1 MRGFSYTC
9 TDTKFES
16 FKQRSGPRQS
26 YTRKISS
33 GGDLDSISARTCL
46 NIVSARKPEFL
57 WHARRF
63 LHHAHALNH
72 YCRYSPQVRHENAVV
87 RSLVVDVDKNAGQ
100 ETFYCASGAKYSLN
114 LSRSACRQGFTEGVV
129 FNSSR
134 TKVEFR
140 EGIIGKHIKTRF
152 RPRHDGSSP
161 SAPSS
166 SWNIKLRCW
175 PRRPGFNVGRNLSAN
190 FPSHRKCFSCGGVDV
205 CADWRIQADSHRL
218 HRHVQFK
225 EIHFVAMEI
234 VLWIYDSYR
243 VFARPRSVQD
253 INALCVR
260 RHQARRLR
268 HLRHRTPQVTNEQCL
283 GTTMFCASQALTG
296 LAGPPFFSKKSP
308 TVAPLLALNSDLDLA
323 WFGFLNALGRLGGK
337 VLRHQGIVF
346 ETVLGGARPAGFP

>member
-152 RPRHDGSSP
+152 RPSKSVFD
-161 SAPSS
+161 AK
-166 SWNIKLRCW
+166 IKLVEYQAALLASPAGLQCW
-175 PRRPGFNVGRNLSAN
+175 E
-190 FPSHRKCFSCGGVDV
+190 K
-205 CADWRIQADSHRL
+205 ADSHRL